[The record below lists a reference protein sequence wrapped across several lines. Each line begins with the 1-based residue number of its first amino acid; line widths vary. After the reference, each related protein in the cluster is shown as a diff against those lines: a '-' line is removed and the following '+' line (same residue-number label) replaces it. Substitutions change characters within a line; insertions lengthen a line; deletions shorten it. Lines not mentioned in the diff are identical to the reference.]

1 MDVIDNISVLLG
13 DDLKRQLQP
22 GGRIRCVA
30 PSFSIYA
37 FEALREALEKTDHFD
52 FIFSGPSFVAD
63 GTGVAPPHRQF
74 IISPA
79 MRPKDLVGTPF
90 EIRLRN
96 RMTARA
102 TAQDC
107 AQWIRTTARFKANIA
122 GGNVPGFL
130 SAERTDGLTTYTNL
144 SGFTAA
150 DLGYEPDSG
159 LSMINKSTD
168 HAAGERYRQF
178 FEQLWIDQ
186 ARLEDVTEALCRQIE
201 AIYAENA
208 PSRIYHLI
216 LASIFRTFLDEVS
229 EDTLPNDRT
238 GYRDT
243 KVWRT
248 LYKFQQDAVVGLIN
262 KLETFNGCILAD
274 SVGLGKTFTA
284 LAVIKYYELRNKSV
298 LVLCPKK
305 LSENWRTYNRNLTT
319 NILHEDRLRYDVLA
333 HTDLLRT
340 GGESMG
346 MPINQ
351 VNWGNYDL
359 VVIDESHNFRND
371 DATQDDGETGTR
383 YRALLNKVIRAG
395 VHTKVLMLSATPV
408 NNRFSDLRNQ
418 LALAYKGDSSQ
429 LASKL
434 KSAQNVEETFRRAQ
448 RAFNE
453 WQELPVEERTPDA
466 IQARLDFDFFELL
479 DAVTIARSRRHITTH
494 YDTTEIGRFPD
505 RLPPQ
510 SFRCAL
516 TDRADVPDFNDIY
529 DRLSDLTLAVYAPLT
544 YVLPSRVAA
553 YEERYDTRTATN
565 RLRHRDRE
573 ASIKSLMRVNLLKRL
588 ESSIAS
594 FRITLQKLVDQH
606 RNTLDA
612 IAAFERGGEGGVTI
626 TEIEDEDDLP
636 SIGASLRRGDVRVA
650 FADLDLV
657 TYKRELEADAA
668 LLEALLADV
677 ERVTPAHDTKLQHA
691 LDYVGAKAQA
701 LLNDGNRKVLIF
713 TAFADTAEYLYREL
727 GRAIHDRDGR
737 HAACVTGSGNPRT
750 TLGTG
755 FAFNDV
761 LTLFS
766 PASKRAD
773 LLMPREKRRVD
784 ILIATDCISE
794 GQNLQDCDV
803 VVNYD
808 IHWNPVRIIQRFGR
822 VDRIGSPNER
832 IQLVNY
838 WPDIS
843 LDDYINL
850 KDRVENRMVIANMT
864 ATGNDNPL
872 NHRANDMAYRRE
884 QLRRLQDEVIEPE
897 DVRQGVSI
905 TDLGLNDF
913 RMDLVSYTRAHGSLD
928 DAPLGMHAVVPAAEG
943 RPPGVMFCLHN
954 LKADNALAGHNRLH
968 PHYLVYVRTDGTAHV
983 RHTDPKRM
991 LDLLRSAAKGR
1002 TESDPDL
1009 FGPFNV
1015 ETEDGRRMEA
1025 YSALLG
1031 DAVRSM
1037 VETKAGR
1044 DVDSLFADGP
1054 TTALVGDVAGLDDF
1068 ELIAFVVVRDPA

>member
-1 MDVIDNISVLLG
+1 MEVIDNVSLLLG
-13 DDLKRQLQP
+13 DDLRATLRQ
-22 GGRIRCVA
+22 GDRIRCIA
-30 PSFSIYA
+30 PVFSIYA
-37 FEALREALEKTDHFD
+37 YQALREALDDVERFE
-52 FIFSGPSFVAD
+52 FVFSGPSFVTD
-63 GTGVAPPHRQF
+63 GAGTPQHRQF
-74 IISPA
+74 MIPQA
-79 MRPKDLVGTPF
+79 MNPRDLAGTPF

-96 RMTARA
+96 QMTGRA
-102 TAQDC
+102 AAQDC
-107 AQWIRTTARFKANIA
+107 ARWIRSKAHFKANVS

-130 SAERTDGLTTYTNL
+130 SLEGAAGLTTYANL
-144 SGFTAA
+144 SGFTAS
-150 DLGYEPDSG
+150 DLGHEPGGG
-159 LSMINKSTD
+159 LTMITKFD
-168 HAAGERYRQF
+168 DRDAGDRYQRLF
-178 FEQLWIDQ
+178 GQLWDDGPGL
-186 ARLEDVTEALCRQIE
+186 RDVTEALCQRIE
-201 AIYAENA
+201 ATYAENA

-216 LASIFRTFLDEVS
+216 LASIFRTFLDEVD
-229 EDTLPNDRT
+229 EDALPNDLT

-243 KVWRT
+243 KVWKT

-274 SVGLGKTFTA
+274 SVGLGKTLTA

-333 HTDLLRT
+333 HTDLTRT

-346 MPINQ
+346 VPLNQ

-371 DATQDDGETGTR
+371 NATEEDGETSTR

-395 VHTKVLMLSATPV
+395 VRTKVLMLSATPV

-418 LALAYKGDSSQ
+418 LALAYEGDPGQ
-429 LASKL
+429 LKSKL
-434 KSAQNVEETFRRAQ
+434 KGVRSVEETFRRAQ

-453 WQELPVEERTPDA
+453 WQDLPVEERTPEA
-466 IQARLDFDFFELL
+466 IQGRLDFDFFELL

-494 YDTTEIGRFPD
+494 YDTAEVGRFPE
-505 RLPPQ
+505 RLPPR
-510 SFRCAL
+510 SFRAPL
-516 TDRADVPDFNDIY
+516 TDLKDAPDFDEIY
-529 DRLSDLTLAVYAPLT
+529 DRLSELTLAVYAPLT
-544 YVLPSRVAA
+544 YVLPSRAAA
-553 YEERYDTRTATN
+553 YGERYDTRTATN
-565 RLRHRDRE
+565 RLRQQDRE

-588 ESSIAS
+588 ESSVAA
-594 FRITLQKLVDQH
+594 FRLTLANLLGQH
-606 RNTLDA
+606 QQTLEA
-612 IAAFERGGEGGVTI
+612 IAAFERGEACGLTVSDA
-626 TEIEDEDDLP
+626 EDEDGFA
-636 SIGASLRRGDVRVA
+636 SVNASLRRGDVEVA
-650 FADLDLV
+650 FADLDLL
-657 TYKRELEADAA
+657 TYKRELEADGA
-668 LLEALLADV
+668 LVEALLSDMEV
-677 ERVTPAHDTKLQHA
+677 VTPAHDAKLAHV
-691 LDYVGAKAQA
+691 LDYVGEKGEAP
-701 LLNDGNRKVLIF
+701 LNEGNRKVIVF

-727 GRAIHDRDGR
+727 GQAIHARDGR

-755 FAFNDV
+755 FGFNDV

-766 PASKRAD
+766 PGSKKAD
-773 LLMPREKRRVD
+773 LLMPNEDRRVD
-784 ILIATDCISE
+784 VLIATDCISE

-850 KDRVENRMVIANMT
+850 KDRVENRMVIADMT
-864 ATGNDNPL
+864 ATGDDNPL
-872 NHRANDMAYRRE
+872 NQKAGDMAYRRD

-913 RMDLVSYTRAHGSLD
+913 RMDLVSHAREHGTLD

-943 RPPGVMFCLHN
+943 RPPGVIFCLRN
-954 LKADNALAGHNRLH
+954 LKAGDALSGHNRLH
-968 PHYLVYVRTDGTAHV
+968 PFYLVYVRTDGSAHV
-983 RHTDPKRM
+983 RHTDPKRV
-991 LDLLRSAAKGR
+991 LDLLRGAAKGR
-1002 TESDPDL
+1002 TEPDPAL
-1009 FGPFNV
+1009 FEPFNR
-1015 ETEDGRRMEA
+1015 ETEDGRRMEE
-1025 YSALLG
+1025 YSDLLG

-1037 VETKAGR
+1037 VETKAKR

-1068 ELIAFVVVRDPA
+1068 ELIAFVVVREPS

>member
-1 MDVIDNISVLLG
+1 MEVIDNNASRLG
-13 DDLKRQLQP
+13 DNLRATLQR
-22 GGRIRCVA
+22 GDRVRCIA
-30 PSFSIYA
+30 PVFSIYA
-37 FEALREALEKTDHFD
+37 YAALKDELDEVERFEFV
-52 FIFSGPSFVAD
+52 FSGPSLVTD
-63 GTGVAPPHRQF
+63 GSGGAPQHRQF
-74 IISPA
+74 MIPQA
-79 MRPKDLVGTPF
+79 MRPRDLSGTPF

-96 RMTARA
+96 RMTGRA
-102 TAQDC
+102 AAQDC
-107 AQWIRTTARFKANIA
+107 AHWIRSKARFKASVI
-122 GGNVPGFL
+122 GGGLPHFL
-130 SAERTDGLTTYTNL
+130 SVEGAARLTTYANL
-144 SGFTAA
+144 SGFTAS
-150 DLGYEPDSG
+150 DLGYEPSG
-159 LSMINKSTD
+159 GLTMITKFD
-168 HAAGERYRQF
+168 DRAAGDRYQQVF
-178 FEQLWIDQ
+178 GQLWEDRSKL
-186 ARLEDVTEALCRQIE
+186 ADVTEALCQHIE
-201 AIYAENA
+201 ATYAENA
-208 PSRIYHLI
+208 PARIYHLI
-216 LASIFRTFLDEVS
+216 LASIFRTFLNEVS
-229 EDTLPNDRT
+229 EDTLPNDLI

-243 KVWRT
+243 KVWKT

-274 SVGLGKTFTA
+274 SVGLGKTLTA

-333 HTDLLRT
+333 HTDLTRT

-346 MPINQ
+346 MPLNQ

-371 DATQDDGETGTR
+371 NATEEDGETSTR

-395 VHTKVLMLSATPV
+395 VRTKVLMLSATPV

-418 LALAYKGDSSQ
+418 LALAYEGDSAQ
-429 LASKL
+429 LSAKL
-434 KSAQNVEETFRRAQ
+434 KGVHTVEETFRRAQ

-453 WQELPVEERTPDA
+453 WQDLPVTERTPEA
-466 IQARLDFDFFELL
+466 IQGRLDFDFFELL

-505 RLPPQ
+505 RLPPKA
-510 SFRCAL
+510 FRSPL
-516 TDRADVPDFNDIY
+516 TDLEGAPSFEEIY
-529 DRLSDLTLAVYAPLT
+529 GRLSDLTLAVYAPLT
-544 YVLPSRVAA
+544 YVLPSRAAA
-553 YEERYDTRTATN
+553 YGERYDTPTATN
-565 RLRHRDRE
+565 TLRQQDRE

-588 ESSIAS
+588 ESSVAS
-594 FRITLQKLVDQH
+594 FRITLQNLLSQH
-606 RNTLDA
+606 RGTLEA
-612 IAAFERGGEGGVTI
+612 IAAFERGEGGGLSLADA
-626 TEIEDEDDLP
+626 EDEDDFV
-636 SIGASLRRGDVRVA
+636 SVNTSLRRGDVEVA
-650 FADLDLV
+650 FADLDLL
-657 TYKRELEADAA
+657 TYKRELQADET
-668 LLEALLADV
+668 LLAALLADM
-677 ERVTPAHDTKLQHA
+677 EAISPEHDAKLRHA
-691 LDYVGAKAQA
+691 LDYVASKAQA
-701 LLNDGNRKVLIF
+701 PLNEGNRKVLIF

-727 GRAIHDRDGR
+727 GQAIHARDGR
-737 HAACVTGSGNPRT
+737 HAACVTGSGGPRT

-755 FAFNDV
+755 IAFNDV

-766 PASKRAD
+766 PGSKKAD
-773 LLMPREKRRVD
+773 LLMPDEHRRVD
-784 ILIATDCISE
+784 VLIATDCISE

-850 KDRVENRMVIANMT
+850 KDRVENRMVIADMT
-864 ATGNDNPL
+864 ATGDDNPL
-872 NHRANDMAYRRE
+872 NQKAGDMAYRRD

-897 DVRQGVSI
+897 DIRQGVSI

-913 RMDLVSYTRAHGSLD
+913 RMDLVSYTRTHGTLD
-928 DAPLGMHAVVPAAEG
+928 DAPLGMHAIVPAAES
-943 RPPGVMFCLHN
+943 RPPGVMFCLRN
-954 LKADNALAGHNRLH
+954 LNAGDELSGHNRLH
-968 PHYLVYVRTDGTAHV
+968 PHYLVYVRTDGSAHV

-991 LDLLRSAAKGR
+991 LDLLRGAAKGR
-1002 TESDPDL
+1002 TEPDPEL
-1009 FGPFNV
+1009 FGPFNQ
-1015 ETEDGRRMEA
+1015 ETDDGRRMEA

-1037 VETKAGR
+1037 VEAKTGR

-1054 TTALVGDVAGLDDF
+1054 TTALVGDVAGVDDF
-1068 ELIAFVVVRDPA
+1068 ELIAFVVVRDRA

>member
-1 MDVIDNISVLLG
+1 MEVIDNVSTRLG
-13 DDLKRQLQP
+13 DDLGATLRR
-22 GGRIRCVA
+22 GDRIRCVA
-30 PSFSIYA
+30 PTFSIYA
-37 FEALREALEKTDHFD
+37 FEALRATLERIDRFD

-63 GTGVAPPHRQF
+63 GAGAAPPHRQF
-74 IISPA
+74 LIPPA
-79 MRPKDLVGTPF
+79 MRPRDLTGTPF
-90 EIRLRN
+90 EISLRN

-107 AQWIRTTARFKANIA
+107 ARWIRSSARFKANIA

-130 SAERTDGLTTYTNL
+130 SVEGSGGLTTYTNL
-144 SGFTAA
+144 SGFTAS
-150 DLGYEPDSG
+150 DLGYEREGG
-159 LSMINKSTD
+159 LSLINKSTD
-168 HAAGERYRQF
+168 RAPGERYRQVF
-178 FEQLWIDQ
+178 DQLWTDQ

-201 AIYAENA
+201 ATYTENA

-229 EDTLPNDRT
+229 GDTLPNDRT

-248 LYKFQQDAVVGLIN
+248 LYKFQQDAVTGLIN

-274 SVGLGKTFTA
+274 SVGLGKTLTA

-346 MPINQ
+346 MPLNQ

-395 VHTKVLMLSATPV
+395 VRTRVLMLSATPV

-418 LALAYKGDSSQ
+418 LALTYEGDSGQ

-434 KSAQNVEETFRRAQ
+434 RSAQSIEETFRRAQ

-453 WQELPVEERTPDA
+453 WQDLPVEERTPDA

-494 YDTTEIGRFPD
+494 YDTAEIGRFPD

-516 TDRADVPDFNDIY
+516 TDRGNVPDFNDIY

-544 YVLPSRVAA
+544 YVLPSRVAV

-565 RLRHRDRE
+565 RLRHQDRE

-588 ESSIAS
+588 ESSVAS

-606 RNTLDA
+606 RDTLGA
-612 IAAFERGGEGGVTI
+612 IAAFERGGDGGVAVTDA
-626 TEIEDEDDLP
+626 EDEDDMP
-636 SIGASLRRGDVRVA
+636 SVGASLRRGDVRVA

-657 TYKRELEADAA
+657 TYKRELKADAA

-677 ERVTPAHDTKLQHA
+677 AHVTPAHDTKLRHV
-691 LDYVGAKAQA
+691 LDYVAAKAQA
-701 LLNDGNRKVLIF
+701 PLNDGNRKVLIF

-727 GRAIHDRDGR
+727 GQAIHDRDGR

-750 TLGTG
+750 TLGVG

-766 PASKRAD
+766 PGSKRAD
-773 LLMPREKRRVD
+773 LLMPDEARRIDV
-784 ILIATDCISE
+784 LIATDCISE

-832 IQLVNY
+832 LQLVNY

-850 KDRVENRMVIANMT
+850 KDRVENRMVIADMT
-864 ATGNDNPL
+864 ATGDDNPL
-872 NHRANDMAYRRE
+872 DHRANDMAYRRE

-913 RMDLVSYTRAHGSLD
+913 RMDLVSYVRAHGSLD
-928 DAPLGMHAVVPAAEG
+928 DAPLGMHAVVPAGEG
-943 RPPGVMFCLHN
+943 RPPGVIFCLRN
-954 LKADNALAGHNRLH
+954 LQAGDALSGHNRLH

-983 RHTDPKRM
+983 RHTDPKRV
-991 LDLLRSAAKGR
+991 LDLLRGVAKGLI
-1002 TESDPDL
+1002 EPDPDL
-1009 FGPFNV
+1009 IAPFNA

-1025 YSALLG
+1025 YSDLLG
-1031 DAVRSM
+1031 AAVRSM

-1044 DVDSLFADGP
+1044 DVDSLFGDGP

-1068 ELIAFVVVRDPA
+1068 ELIAFVVVRDRA